1 MSITISKL
9 IEIQLVEVLVIN
21 NTFLLGYGGT
31 GISINPSSNNR
42 DVVFS
47 IISSKFKA
55 NEGSDVWC
63 IMQGHN
69 KTSIA
74 INNSSF
80 SDNVKANDSIVA
92 ALSILS
98 EAHTVAVTLD
108 SVQFDNNSIGIS
120 RISLIHGVAG
130 VVSIITLS
138 AAVEISMYM
147 VNFTTSNYSGPVGG
161 ALYILLTG
169 NTNSNFN
176 MTCKRMPFYK
186 QCVTRS
192 WSSFVHLHRTIS
204 RKQHTNRV
212 HTF

>member
-1 MSITISKL
+1 
-9 IEIQLVEVLVIN
+9 
-21 NTFLLGYGGT
+21 
-31 GISINPSSNNR
+31 
-42 DVVFS
+42 
-47 IISSKFKA
+47 
-55 NEGSDVWC
+55 
-63 IMQGHN
+63 MQGHN

-80 SDNVKANDSIVA
+80 SDNVKANDSTVA

-169 NTNSNFN
+169 NTDNNFN

-204 RKQHTNRV
+204 RKQHTNRG